1 MMRQIIIIIT
11 TLIALNAGASNLL
24 QQADSAYIEDRYA
37 NAIELYEQV
46 IAEEGTSTDIYYN
59 LGNAYYRAGMLGKAI
74 INYERA
80 LILDPTNDDAKTN
93 LEFVNSKITDIPGDK
108 GTFLSN
114 FFGKIINSQHSNTW
128 AIYAMAAFILLLISI
143 ALYVFS
149 PKIALKKTG
158 FFGGIAFLLVS
169 IILIVFSSTAH
180 ATASNR
186 NQAVITSPSTILSTS
201 PREPKDRSEEAMLLH
216 EGTKV
221 EILDSVTDLN
231 QTKWYDVKVDNNHR
245 AWLNSKDAEKI

>member
-1 MMRQIIIIIT
+1 MRHIIIIIT

-108 GTFLSN
+108 GTFISN

-186 NQAVITSPSTILSTS
+186 NKAVITSPSTILSTS